1 MGFGPRLLS
10 LVGTIVVNSVAD
22 SVDRMPFTEV
32 VDTLTMVPPAVDDP
46 FRAPSL
52 PKKALR

>member
-10 LVGTIVVNSVAD
+10 LVGTIVVNSA
-22 SVDRMPFTEV
+22 VDRLDRVLLTEV

-46 FRAPSL
+46 FRAASL
-52 PKKALR
+52 PKQAPR